1 MRRVIAKYMY
11 LGKSLS
17 LSDFIVDVIPSGGL
31 ENVIFVESGLE
42 RIVDIL
48 VNFRAVHDQVSGVA
62 KTLGDNITA
71 LRVVSLV
78 FPVNKDLSEGFVDL
92 MNLLSD
98 DGRRMLHDFGQEVE
112 ELRDVSGK
120 LFSFQSFQDDVE
132 NVSSLVL
139 VLVVVVHFQKH

>member
-48 VNFRAVHDQVSGVA
+48 VDFRAVHDQVSGVA

>member
-98 DGRRMLHDFGQEVE
+98 DGRRMLHDFG
-112 ELRDVSGK
+112 
-120 LFSFQSFQDDVE
+120 
-132 NVSSLVL
+132 
-139 VLVVVVHFQKH
+139 

>member
-48 VNFRAVHDQVSGVA
+48 VDFRAVHDQVSGVA

-112 ELRDVSGK
+112 ELGDVSGK
-120 LFSFQSFQDDVE
+120 LLSFQSLQDDVE

-139 VLVVVVHFQKH
+139 ILVVVVHFQKH